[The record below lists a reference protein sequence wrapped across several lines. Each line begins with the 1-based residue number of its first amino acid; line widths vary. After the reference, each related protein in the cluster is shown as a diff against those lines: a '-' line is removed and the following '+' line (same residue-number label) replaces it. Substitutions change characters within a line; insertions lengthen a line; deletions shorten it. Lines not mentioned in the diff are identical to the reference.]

1 MRKYSLLVL
10 LFCCCFFNIGFGQNS
25 LSNQDSSQ
33 WVQKTKLYLQQLRYN
48 NTNIAE
54 ANLKL
59 NDLLLTAEKENLND
73 LQIEILQAQLRIAQ
87 QQANFSLQREK
98 LFKLESLYAQVK
110 DPLNK
115 AQVAYQIAK
124 TYHTQGYHPG
134 AINYYLQALKLF
146 ESLKNENGLLVCYT
160 ALGDV
165 YARMKVFSKSVEYTL
180 KGLKLVEEKKD
191 KFAQV
196 LIFENLSSIYQ
207 NQNKPEKSFDCL
219 LKTYKLY
226 NEIGNKAGASNALL
240 KMAQNTFEQKNYFQ
254 SKKLFEQSLLIAEK
268 IQAKA
273 LITQNLNGLAAI
285 AIQEKAYVEA
295 GNYFKKSIDIAK
307 PLGLNLQLDE
317 AYQGLANIYKSL
329 NDETKAR
336 AFNALSKEIKDSIY
350 NDSILK
356 KAADIQLRYE
366 SEKKQ
371 NEIELYQKNQLVN
384 ELNFKKERQ
393 IRYFFTLLSALL
405 LLLVGIVF
413 AFYRQHK
420 KSSEQLYSQNEA
432 LTDKNK
438 SIELQKEQLSQLN
451 DVKDRFYAIVSH
463 DLRNNLST
471 MKLYF
476 DLISNPA
483 FKPENQ
489 QELTKEIAY
498 SVQNTIDLLENLL
511 LWASSQLKGIHIE
524 ATRLHLHEICEN
536 SLDLL
541 SASAGQKNILMH
553 NNIPLNAT
561 CIGDKNMIEL
571 VMRNL
576 ISNAIKFTDDK
587 GEIHIEFED
596 AEHMVKFKVIDNG
609 IGIDSEKL
617 ERLFD
622 EYKNS
627 SAKGTANE
635 KGTGL
640 GLMLCKLFVEQ
651 NNGTIHA
658 ESKKGKGSVF
668 TVTLPS

>member
-1 MRKYSLLVL
+1 MRKNSLVIVFFCS
-10 LFCCCFFNIGFGQNS
+10 LFFTVSFGQNNNS
-25 LSNQDSSQ
+25 DSSQ
-33 WVQKTKLYLQQLRYN
+33 WAQKTKVYLQQLRNN
-48 NTNIAE
+48 NTNAIE
-54 ANLKL
+54 ANQKL
-59 NDLLLTAEKENLND
+59 NDLLQTAEKENLND

-87 QQANFSLQREK
+87 QQANFNLQREK
-98 LFKLESLYAQVK
+98 LFKLEGLYAQVK

-146 ESLKNENGLLVCYT
+146 ENLKNENGLLVCYT

-165 YARMKVFSKSVEYTL
+165 YARMKLFSKSIEYTL

-207 NQNKPEKSFDCL
+207 NQRKPEKSFDCL

-240 KMAQNTFEQKNYFQ
+240 KMAQNTYEQKNYSQ
-254 SKKLFEQSLLIAEK
+254 SKKLFEQSLQIAK
-268 IQAKA
+268 QIQAKA
-273 LITQNLNGLAAI
+273 LIAQNLNGLAAI
-285 AIQEKAYVEA
+285 AIQDKAYVEA

-307 PLGLNLQLDE
+307 PLGLNIQLDE

-366 SEKKQ
+366 AEKKQ

-393 IRYFFTLLSALL
+393 LRYFFTALSALL
-405 LLLVGIVF
+405 VLLVGIVLVF
-413 AFYRQHK
+413 FRQNK
-420 KSSEQLYSQNEA
+420 KSNQQLNSQNEA
-432 LTDKNK
+432 LIDKNI
-438 SIELQKEQLSQLN
+438 SIEFQKEQLSQLN
-451 DVKDRFYAIVSH
+451 EVKDRFYSIVSH

-483 FKPENQ
+483 YKPENQ
-489 QELTKEIAY
+489 HELTKDIAF

-511 LWASSQLKGIHIE
+511 VWASSQLKGIQIE
-524 ATRLHLHEICEN
+524 PVALNLHEICN
-536 SLDLL
+536 NTLDLL
-541 SASAGQKNILMH
+541 SASAAQKNIQLQ
-553 NNIPLNAT
+553 NNIPINAS

-576 ISNAIKFTDDK
+576 ISNAIKFTEESGKVNINYEEEKND
-587 GEIHIEFED
+587 
-596 AEHMVKFKVIDNG
+596 VLFKVIDNG

-651 NNGTIHA
+651 NNGSIKV
-658 ESKKGKGSVF
+658 ESQKGKGSIF
-668 TVTLPS
+668 TVTLPK

>member
-1 MRKYSLLVL
+1 
-10 LFCCCFFNIGFGQNS
+10 
-25 LSNQDSSQ
+25 
-33 WVQKTKLYLQQLRYN
+33 
-48 NTNIAE
+48 
-54 ANLKL
+54 
-59 NDLLLTAEKENLND
+59 
-73 LQIEILQAQLRIAQ
+73 
-87 QQANFSLQREK
+87 
-98 LFKLESLYAQVK
+98 
-110 DPLNK
+110 
-115 AQVAYQIAK
+115 
-124 TYHTQGYHPG
+124 
-134 AINYYLQALKLF
+134 
-146 ESLKNENGLLVCYT
+146 
-160 ALGDV
+160 
-165 YARMKVFSKSVEYTL
+165 
-180 KGLKLVEEKKD
+180 
-191 KFAQV
+191 
-196 LIFENLSSIYQ
+196 
-207 NQNKPEKSFDCL
+207 
-219 LKTYKLY
+219 
-226 NEIGNKAGASNALL
+226 
-240 KMAQNTFEQKNYFQ
+240 MAQNTFEQKNYFQ
-254 SKKLFEQSLLIAEK
+254 SKKLFEQSLLIAEN

-524 ATRLHLHEICEN
+524 SKRLHLHEICEN

-541 SASAGQKNILMH
+541 SASAAQKNILMH
-553 NNIPLNAT
+553 NNIPINAT

-587 GEIHIEFED
+587 GEIHVKFEE

-617 ERLFD
+617 DRLFD